1 MKYLILFLVFS
12 FFGVG
17 VEVFF
22 SSIHD
27 YIRYRDTSLKGR
39 SYLWMFPLYGIWG
52 IVIGP
57 LYYILRG
64 IPFFARGFIYLVII
78 FIGELGYGYFL
89 KATIK
94 KCPWEYR
101 GKWTIGGV
109 VNIIYLPFW
118 LIFGYISELL
128 YRGFIEITMFDI

>member
-1 MKYLILFLVFS
+1 MQYLLLFLIFS

-27 YIRYRDTSLKGR
+27 YIRYRDISFKGR
-39 SYLWMFPLYGIWG
+39 SYLWMFLLYGLWG

-57 LYYILRG
+57 LYNLIKDIPFVLRG
-64 IPFFARGFIYLVII
+64 LVYLAVIFA
-78 FIGELGYGYFL
+78 GELGYGYFL
-89 KATIK
+89 KAVIK

-101 GKWTIGGV
+101 GRWTLKGM
-109 VNIIYLPFW
+109 VNLLYLPFW
-118 LIFGYISELL
+118 LAFGYISELI
-128 YRGFIEITMFDI
+128 YRGFISITMY